1 MASLRKRNGKWQA
14 QVRRTGMKP
23 RAQSFTSKA
32 DAQRWIRQI
41 EQELDRTALAYDP
54 TRLERTTVAYLIS
67 RYRRE
72 VTPTKRGAASEDK
85 RLEVFL
91 RYDWAELPLSKA
103 TPQVFSR
110 FRNLRAQQVSPG
122 TVIREFGLLRAV
134 FETARREWDLPMPEN
149 PLAKVKKPKA
159 PQGRQ
164 PRLNAQELEW
174 VLEAAKNSRNDW
186 LIPCILLA
194 VDTGMRR
201 GELLNVRAGDVNPAE
216 ALLTIPETKTG
227 YARCIPL
234 TERAVT
240 LLCKRIHDGSR
251 PDDLLFPVSA
261 NAFRLAWEH
270 CKKRAARLHPDVISL
285 RFHDLRHEAISR
297 FFEFGLSVPEVAT
310 ISGHR
315 DLRMLFRYTHLKPE
329 DIRIKLQTAANRR
342 DAA

>member
-14 QVRRTGMKP
+14 QVRRAGMKP
-23 RAQSFTSKA
+23 RAQSFISKT
-32 DAQRWIRQI
+32 DAQRWIRQT
-41 EQELDRTALAYDP
+41 ELELDRAVLAYDP
-54 TRLERTTVAYLIS
+54 TSLDRTTVAELIS

-85 RLEVFL
+85 RLQVFL
-91 RYDWAELPLSKA
+91 RYDWAKLPLSKA

-110 FRNLRAQQVSPG
+110 FRDLRAQQVSSG
-122 TVIREFGLLRAV
+122 TIIREFGLLRAV

-149 PLAKVKKPKA
+149 PLAKVKKPRA

-164 PRLNAQELEW
+164 RRLIDQELEW
-174 VLEAAKNSRNDW
+174 VLKAAKDSRNDW
-186 LIPCILLA
+186 LVSCIFLA
-194 VDTGMRR
+194 IDTGMRR
-201 GELLNVRAGDVNPAE
+201 GELLNIRVRDVNRAE

-234 TERAVT
+234 TDRAVT
-240 LLCKRIHDGSR
+240 LLSKRIAAGSQ
-251 PDDLLFPVSA
+251 PGELLFPVSA

-270 CKKRAARLHPDVISL
+270 CKRRAARLHPDIKSL
-285 RFHDLRHEAISR
+285 RFHDLRHEAISQ

-329 DIRIKLQTAANRR
+329 DIRTKLQTAANLRV
-342 DAA
+342 AA